1 MRKYKGF
8 KIPMLGLPYD
18 GKRKTVEGKTISIR
32 FRLGGTIVNRG
43 DDAPYYFY
51 GSWCKAIDCYRRD

>member
-1 MRKYKGF
+1 
-8 KIPMLGLPYD
+8 MLGLPYD